1 MQLLR
6 LLMISRDY
14 TGFAGLAWIFDVTLE
29 IDEVHGRHCLTFY
42 ELFTESNHPSQN
54 FVEGGDSFSRII
66 SKACLVII
74 SIVAIK
80 LFLILLE
87 ML

>member
-1 MQLLR
+1 MRLLR

-42 ELFTESNHPSQN
+42 EFTESNHPSQN